1 MFDPGTAGGDQLRQ
15 VQPQWNKAMIVAS
28 IAISF
33 LGTFTSTQLMCHA
46 RISLHFSSVFTWA
59 LLGSLI
65 FGFCSIWSLHEVAM
79 LAYEFDLPIGV
90 DAPLTILSALLAV
103 SFTFVAMAGDL
114 LYDRYRSGRHGRRRR
129 RVRRSRGKRIARDH
143 LFRPGSN
150 PSSTPLLKL
159 PDADEE
165 SNRSIEPSPA
175 PSPNERPSM
184 EDYMQSNGDMV
195 AFARPSS
202 NGTPSVSSSIG
213 KPVVPLR
220 VESVPNEEYED
231 DELSDAHHQSTRT
244 SSDSSYF
251 RRHSAADSSSGSFGL
266 SNAVGFI
273 YRDGKLPTKNAFVVI
288 AKLLY
293 FGFTP
298 RNIIKGFIWSLAI
311 TSMHYVGIFAL
322 RIPNGYFQFDPGLLI
337 LSAVLSWV
345 VCTVG
350 FILMAKMETHL
361 PQQILFSVIATAGV
375 AAMHFTGMAATTFWT
390 REPASGLRGFPPA
403 LAGTVVGIAFVTCIA
418 ANVLLS
424 HSATVSRNKLA
435 EIVWTRKE
443 LFKNIALKE
452 HAEAAARARSEF
464 IASASHE
471 IRTPLHHLQ
480 GYSDLLAQTELTEEG
495 RELLT
500 AIQRAT
506 KTLSLLTNNV
516 LDWSKFEGNSHGE
529 YRPTAVDI
537 RTVCESIVTLLP
549 NVDDDA
555 TIEIYVVVA
564 PDVPKTLLL
573 DESWIH
579 RIMMNLLSNAL
590 KFTKSGYILLSLH
603 MQGDNLVA
611 IVKDTG
617 CGLDPNFIPDM
628 WTPFKQGEVRGS
640 ARGTGLGLSIIRQL
654 LHRMDGSID
663 VESKFELTE
672 GVGPERSGT
681 KFTVTVPIS
690 SIAPRPDVT
699 SSKERPKIG
708 ILSDN
713 GRSAEGLQI
722 AWECFGFDVSIM
734 RSVAELG
741 GTRWKYVWAEL
752 SFLSK
757 NTPALSQLLRRE
769 DLLILVPYDTQDTL
783 DSLPGLLTAP
793 NIVLLQKPLLWH
805 TFERR
810 IIATSERRL
819 SAAPSQALRFAPAV
833 EVMNGISD
841 STTKPLRDSAAISEK
856 GYTILLVEDNPINR
870 KLGAKMLA
878 SLRYRTLLAN
888 DGEEALAMLLAH
900 DCEVDCV
907 LMDQSMPRMDGVT
920 ATGKIRGMEEE
931 GRLRRGRPI
940 IAVTAVV
947 NSDAKEEFREA
958 GADDFLAK
966 PLSLERLRDCLGV
979 YLPR

>member
-1 MFDPGTAGGDQLRQ
+1 
-15 VQPQWNKAMIVAS
+15 MIVAS

-33 LGTFTSTQLMCHA
+33 LGVFTSTQLMCHA
-46 RISLHFSSVFTWA
+46 RISLHFSSVFVWA

-103 SFTFVAMAGDL
+103 SFTFAAMAGDL

-129 RVRRSRGKRIARDH
+129 RIRHSRGKRIARDH
-143 LFRPGSN
+143 LFKAGPN
-150 PSSTPLLKL
+150 QSSTPLLRL

-165 SNRSIEPSPA
+165 SNRSMELSPV
-175 PSPNERPSM
+175 PTLNERPSM

-195 AFARPSS
+195 AFARQSA
-202 NGTPSVSSSIG
+202 NRTPSLLSNG
-213 KPVVPLR
+213 KPVPPPR
-220 VESVPNEEYED
+220 VESIPNEDYED
-231 DELSDAHHQSTRT
+231 DELSGGRDLSTRT
-244 SSDSSYF
+244 SSDYSYF

-273 YRDGKLPTKNAFVVI
+273 YRDGTLPAKNAFVAT

-293 FGFTP
+293 FGFTFH
-298 RNIIKGFIWSLAI
+298 NILNGFIWSLAI
-311 TSMHYVGIFAL
+311 TSMHYVGIFAI
-322 RIPNGYFQFDPGLLI
+322 RIPNGYFKFNPGLLV
-337 LSAVLSWV
+337 LSAVISWV

-361 PQQILFSVIATAGV
+361 PQQILFSVIATTGV

-390 REPASGLRGFPPA
+390 AEPASGVRGFPPA
-403 LAGTVVGIAFVTCIA
+403 LGGIVAGVAFVTCIA

-452 HAEAAARARSEF
+452 HAEAAARSRSEF
-464 IASASHE
+464 ITSASHE

-495 RELLT
+495 RALLT

-537 RTVCESIVTLLP
+537 RTVCESMVTLLP

-564 PDVPKTLLL
+564 QDVPKTLFL

-579 RIMMNLLSNAL
+579 RIIMNLLSNSL
-590 KFTKSGYILLSLH
+590 KFTKSGYILLSLY

-663 VESKFELTE
+663 VESKFEHTE
-672 GVGPERSGT
+672 GVGPEHSGT

-690 SIAPRPDVT
+690 SPMPRSDIT
-699 SSKERPKIG
+699 SSEERPRMA

-722 AWECFGFDVSIM
+722 AWECFGFDVSTV
-734 RSVAELG
+734 RSVSELG

-757 NTPALSQLLRRE
+757 NKPALSQLLRRE
-769 DLLILVPYDTQDTL
+769 DLLTLVPYDTQDTL
-783 DSLPGLLTAP
+783 DSLPGLLRAA

-810 IIATSERRL
+810 IAASSERRL
-819 SAAPSQALRFAPAV
+819 STARSQALRFAPEV
-833 EVMNGISD
+833 EVLNGS
-841 STTKPLRDSAAISEK
+841 SNSVTKLFQEPTSAAK
-856 GYTILLVEDNPINR
+856 NYTILLVEDNPINR
-870 KLGAKMLA
+870 KLGAKMLTA
-878 SLRYRTLLAN
+878 LHYHTLLAN
-888 DGEEALAMLLAH
+888 DGEDALSMLLSH
-900 DCEVDCV
+900 DDEIDCV

-920 ATGKIRGMEEE
+920 ATGMIRRMEEE
-931 GRLRRGRPI
+931 GRLRSGRPI

-947 NSDAKEEFREA
+947 NSEAKGEFREA

-966 PLSLERLRDCLGV
+966 PLSLERLRDCLVV

>member
-1 MFDPGTAGGDQLRQ
+1 MFDPNVAGGDQLRQ
-15 VQPQWNKAMIVAS
+15 VQPKWNKAMIVAS

-33 LGTFTSTQLMCHA
+33 LGVFTSTQLMCHA
-46 RISLHFSSVFTWA
+46 RAALHFSSVFMWA

-90 DAPLTILSALLAV
+90 DAPLTVLSALLAV
-103 SFTFVAMAGDL
+103 SFTFAAMAGDL
-114 LYDRYRSGRHGRRRR
+114 LYDRYHSGRHRRRKR
-129 RVRRSRGKRIARDH
+129 RIRRSRGKRIACDT
-143 LFRPGSN
+143 LFKSGHT
-150 PSSTPLLKL
+150 PSSTPLLRL

-165 SNRSIEPSPA
+165 STRSLEPSPMNT
-175 PSPNERPSM
+175 PDERPSM

-195 AFARPSS
+195 AFSHQPP
-202 NGTPSVSSSIG
+202 NHTPSILSTNG
-213 KPVVPLR
+213 KPITSYR
-220 VESVPNEEYED
+220 VETISDVED
-231 DELSDAHHQSTRT
+231 EDGASYQLSPRT
-244 SSDSSYF
+244 SSDYSYF
-251 RRHSAADSSSGSFGL
+251 RGLSAGDSSSGSFRL

-273 YRDGKLPTKNAFVVI
+273 YRDGTLPTKNAFVAT

-293 FGFTP
+293 FGLTP
-298 RNIIKGFIWSLAI
+298 RNIVKGFIWSLAI

-322 RIPNGYFQFDPGLLI
+322 QIPNGFYKLDPGLLT
-337 LSAVLSWV
+337 LSALISWA

-375 AAMHFTGMAATTFWT
+375 AAMHWTGMAATSFWST
-390 REPASGLRGFPPA
+390 EPASGLRGFPPA

-495 RELLT
+495 RVLLT
-500 AIQRAT
+500 AIQHAT

-537 RTVCESIVTLLP
+537 RTVCDSIVTLLP

-564 PDVPKTLLL
+564 PDVPKTVFL

-579 RIMMNLLSNAL
+579 RIIMNLLSNSL
-590 KFTKSGYILLSLH
+590 KFTKSGYILLSLYL
-603 MQGDNLVA
+603 QGDNLMAV
-611 IVKDTG
+611 VKDTG
-617 CGLDPNFIPDM
+617 CGLDPKFIPDM

-654 LHRMDGSID
+654 LHRMNGSID
-663 VESKFELTE
+663 VESKYEHSE

-681 KFTVTVPIS
+681 KFIVTVPLS
-690 SIAPRPDVT
+690 SISPTPDLA
-699 SSKERPKIG
+699 SSVERPKIA
-708 ILSDN
+708 ILCDSAH
-713 GRSAEGLQI
+713 SAEGLQI
-722 AWECFGFDVSIM
+722 AWECFGFDVSTLRTIP
-734 RSVAELG
+734 ELG
-741 GTRWKYVWAEL
+741 TDWKYVWAEL
-752 SFLSK
+752 SYLTNNKS
-757 NTPALSQLLRRE
+757 ALSQLLRRE
-769 DLLILVPYDTQDTL
+769 DLLVLVPYDTQDTL
-783 DSLPGLLTAP
+783 DSLPGILTAP
-793 NIVLLQKPLLWH
+793 NIVLLQRPLLWH
-805 TFERR
+805 NFSRR
-810 IIATSERRL
+810 ILATSERRH
-819 SAAPSQALRFAPAV
+819 SSGPSQALRFAPEV
-833 EVMNGISD
+833 EVLNCST
-841 STTKPLRDSAAISEK
+841 STTTKTIQTAVLSKKRE
-856 GYTILLVEDNPINR
+856 YTILLVEDNPINR
-870 KLGAKMLA
+870 KLGAKMLQA
-878 SLRYRTLLAN
+878 LSYKTLLAN
-888 DGEEALAMLLAH
+888 DGEEAISMLLSH
-900 DCEVDCV
+900 DSEIDCV
-907 LMDQSMPRMDGVT
+907 LMDQSMPKMDGVT
-920 ATGKIRGMEEE
+920 ATDMIRKMEE
-931 GRLRRGRPI
+931 GRKLRQGRPI

-947 NSDAKEEFREA
+947 NSEAKEEFRDA

-979 YLPR
+979 YLPAG